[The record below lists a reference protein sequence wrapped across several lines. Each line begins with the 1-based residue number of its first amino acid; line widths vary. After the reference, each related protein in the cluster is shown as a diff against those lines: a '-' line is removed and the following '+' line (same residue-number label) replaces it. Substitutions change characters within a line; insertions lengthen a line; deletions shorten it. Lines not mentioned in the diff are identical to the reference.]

1 MKIRVLTTGVVTL
14 TLALTLGACGAGS
27 AGSGGSAAS
36 AGGTTITY
44 WASNQGASLD
54 NDQQI
59 LAPELAK
66 FEKQTG
72 IKVKLE
78 VVSWKDLTPNTL
90 AAAVSGQG
98 PDVLNLGNTNA
109 VTFQST
115 GAFYPFDDKALQTI
129 GGKDRFVASSL
140 ATAGAE
146 GKAPTSMPLYSQVYG
161 LYYNKKLFAD
171 AGIKPPTTW
180 EELIVAAQALTK
192 PDKKQYGFVAAG
204 GTVNFS
210 MHKAF
215 IFGAQNGGSPFDKD
229 GKPTFASQGMVDGV
243 KQYIDLL
250 SKFHVINPSNAQY
263 TDGNQSAAAFARGD
277 VAMLMAQTST
287 SNVLKVNGMEPAA
300 YGIVPLPAPIG
311 GDKVSSFVAG
321 TNISIFKNSKNIDA
335 ALKFVKFMTSDEEQT
350 ILNKAYTSLPVVTGA
365 KTQFSDDPEKVATWT
380 NILAQSAIPMAL
392 VPGVQAFQTNVGGAV
407 VKLFAQAATGKP
419 VTEADVRV
427 ALEQAQQKMG
437 ATK

>member
-1 MKIRVLTTGVVTL
+1 MKIRILTAGVVTL
-14 TLALTLGACGAGS
+14 TLASTLVACS
-27 AGSGGSAAS
+27 SGSGGSAGAGS
-36 AGGTTITY
+36 TGGTTITY

-54 NDQQI
+54 NDKQI
-59 LAPELAK
+59 LTPEIAK

-78 VVSWKDLTPNTL
+78 VLAWKDLTPNTL

-98 PDVLNLGNTNA
+98 PDVLNIGNTNA

-115 GAFYPFDDKALQTI
+115 GAFYPFDDKALQAI
-129 GGKDRFVASSL
+129 GGKDRFVASAF

-146 GKAPTSMPLYSQVYG
+146 GKVPASIPLYSQVYG
-161 LYYNKKLFAD
+161 LYYNKQLFAD

-180 EELIVAAQALTK
+180 EELISAAKALTK
-192 PDKKQYGFVAAG
+192 PDKHKYGYVAAG

-210 MHKAF
+210 MHYSF

-229 GKPTFASQGMVDGV
+229 GKPTFTSQGMVDGV

-250 SKFHVINPSNAQY
+250 SKYHVVNPSDAQY
-263 TDGNQSAAAFARGD
+263 TDGNQAVGDFARGD
-277 VAMLMAQTST
+277 AAMLMAQTST
-287 SNVLKVNGMEPAA
+287 SNVLKVDGMDPAA
-300 YGIVPLPAPIG
+300 YGIVPVPAPTG
-311 GDKVSSFVAG
+311 GAKVSSFVAG

-350 ILNKAYTSLPVVTGA
+350 ILNKAYTALPAVTGA
-365 KTQFSDDPEKVATWT
+365 RAEFSDDPEKVATWKM
-380 NILAQSAIPMAL
+380 ILADYAKPMSL

-407 VKLFAQAATGKP
+407 VKLFASAATGS
-419 VTEADVRV
+419 TITDADVKA
-427 ALEQAQQKMG
+427 ALEAAQQKMP